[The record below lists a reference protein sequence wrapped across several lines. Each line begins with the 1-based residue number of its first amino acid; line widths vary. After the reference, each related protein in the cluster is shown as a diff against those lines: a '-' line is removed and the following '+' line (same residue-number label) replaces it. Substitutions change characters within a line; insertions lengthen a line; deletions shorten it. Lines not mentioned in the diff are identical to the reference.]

1 MAAQMWD
8 ASRGRD
14 SFQERASAGVRHTH
28 RAQHPGVVPGKSGRC
43 SARGPF
49 PTRGTQCSR
58 VLLRG
63 RRECLWAQAT
73 FLESTTPP
81 PLATEPSCSGSHVGK
96 GGTLPGSILE
106 PQISQGPWE
115 TLSWRADLLFSS
127 VIQGDLCLVPY
138 APQD

>member
-14 SFQERASAGVRHTH
+14 SFHESASAGVRNTH

-43 SARGPF
+43 SARGPL
-49 PTRGTQCSR
+49 PTRGTQCTR

-73 FLESTTPP
+73 FLESTTPCLWPRSP
-81 PLATEPSCSGSHVGK
+81 PAGVRTWGKEVPSLEASWSHKPHRVPGK
-96 GGTLPGSILE
+96 PFRGEQT
-106 PQISQGPWE
+106 
-115 TLSWRADLLFSS
+115 F
-127 VIQGDLCLVPY
+127 CLVL
-138 APQD
+138 